1 MSSELA
7 ARAPVHIQ
15 DLSMVIFKRFIS
27 KLLRGLDIL
36 DFALILN
43 ALKHLPVPVAE
54 WLSNIR
60 GQVRYAFDL
69 DWRSTSIGYPFVRG
83 NTLKAYNSFTGSP
96 DNHKKARERFI
107 HQSREELEAKFISC
121 GKKQWPAKVVYENLA
136 SLNKVRQEGRGLILL
151 AAHFDS
157 SVAGSAFLGDL
168 GFDVNIFYD
177 DIVYD
182 GRVPMTF
189 QKFFREKYK
198 AMQTHYNKGTFIS
211 RRNIREIYP
220 RLMKGEIFILM
231 SDVLNVSGTL
241 SVEFLKQR
249 YEASDKALRLAL
261 KNGAYIGAYV
271 TVWEGHGSYR
281 TILSDPVLPSQAM
294 DPNYAIQKCYTF
306 LSEFILKAPER
317 WWVADTLVGFK
328 PQ

>member
-1 MSSELA
+1 MA

-15 DLSMVIFKRFIS
+15 DLSMAILKRFVS
-27 KLLRGLDIL
+27 KLLRWLDIL
-36 DFALILN
+36 DFVLVLN
-43 ALKHLPVPVAE
+43 ALKHLPVPIAE

-60 GQVRYAFDL
+60 GFIRYVFDL
-69 DWRSTSIGYPFVRG
+69 DWRSTSIGFPFVRG
-83 NTLKAYNSFTGSP
+83 NTMKAYSSFICPP
-96 DNHKKARERFI
+96 DKHKKVRERFI
-107 HQSREELEAKFISC
+107 HQAREELEAKFISC
-121 GKKQWPAKVVYENLA
+121 RKKQWPVKVVYENIA

-157 SVAGSAFLGDL
+157 SIAGSTFLGDL

-182 GRVPMTF
+182 SRVPMTF

-198 AMQTHYNKGTFIS
+198 AIQTHYNKGIFIS

-220 RLMKGEIFILM
+220 RLKKGEIFILM
-231 SDVLNVSGTL
+231 SDVLNVSGAL
-241 SVEFLKQR
+241 SVEFLNQR

-261 KNGAYIGAYV
+261 KTGAYIGAYV

-281 TILSDPVLPSQAM
+281 TILSDPVLPSRSM
-294 DPNYAIQKCYTF
+294 GPNYAIQQGYTF
-306 LSEFILKAPER
+306 LSEFILKSPER

-328 PQ
+328 LQ